1 MSKNNPFSGASYF
14 LRGASMLR
22 QPGIRQFVVVPL
34 LINISLFISLTYFV
48 FGYASEALDTM
59 IASFPQWLQWLDW
72 LIYLILSAAMIVF
85 TYFTFT
91 IIANFVSAPF
101 NSYLSE
107 AVLRKTSGRE
117 PLETNWADMLT
128 SIGPALKEEVVKFT
142 YTITRSIPF
151 LILLLIPGV
160 NFIASVVWLFFSA
173 WMLAL
178 QYTDYPFAN
187 NQIMFREQREKLKER
202 RWLGLGF
209 GGAVM
214 LGTMIPVIN
223 LFVVPS
229 AVVGASLL
237 FAENYPQQNDDSI

>member
-14 LRGASMLR
+14 LRGARMLN
-22 QPGIRQFVVVPL
+22 QTGIRQFVIVPL
-34 LINISLFISLTYFV
+34 LINISLFITLTYFV
-48 FGYASEALDTM
+48 FGYANDALDTM

-72 LIYLILSAAMIVF
+72 LIYLILSAAMILF
-85 TYFTFT
+85 TFFTFT
-91 IIANFVSAPF
+91 IIANFISAPF

-107 AVLRKTSGRE
+107 AVICKVSGRE
-117 PLETNWADMLT
+117 PLETDWADLFT
-128 SIGPALKEEVVKFT
+128 SIGPSIKEEIVKFT

-151 LILLLIPGV
+151 LLLLLIPGV
-160 NFIASVVWLFFSA
+160 NFIASVVWLVFSA

-187 NQIMFREQREKLKER
+187 HQIRFKEQREKLKER

-214 LGTMIPVIN
+214 LGTMIPIVN

-237 FAENYPQQNDDSI
+237 FAENYPQNSDEGV